1 MAEIDIF
8 SIEPQKISRDL
19 KGKFLLIYGLPK
31 TGKSTFGSQLP
42 RALFMNFEQGTNA
55 LAGIRGVPILR
66 WTDAKKVLTQL
77 RKPQAREMYDSIVVD
92 TASIA
97 WQLCEKFI
105 CQREGVDSI
114 RDIQWGQGWNML
126 KTEFSEFWREIT
138 LLGFGILFIAHSKE
152 KPTEM
157 KDEDGNPI
165 TAVAPDLP
173 ANAYTIINSI
183 VDIIGYLQ
191 VQMNADGTSTRYL
204 YTRST
209 PTIFAGSRYQYLA
222 PKIKF
227 GYQELVDAIGDAID
241 KAVTLDGAE
250 VTDHTVIAQ
259 VTARPFSVVMD
270 EAREIWQNY
279 LEKASS
285 DEEKEQRLHTMQDII
300 KKVFGNE
307 SFRLS
312 QAVPSQSDLVELFID
327 EMKEIMKAT

>member
-1 MAEIDIF
+1 MADIDIF
-8 SIEPQKISRDL
+8 SLEPSKISRDL
-19 KGKFLLIYGLPK
+19 KGKFLLIYGQPK

-42 RALFMNFEQGTNA
+42 RSLFLNFEQGTNA
-55 LAGIRGVPILR
+55 LAGIRSVPILR
-66 WTDAKKVLTQL
+66 WSDFKKVLTQL

-97 WQLCEKFI
+97 WQLCEKYI

-114 RDIQWGQGWNML
+114 RDVPWGGGWNML
-126 KTEFSEFWREIT
+126 KTEFSECWREIT

-157 KDEDGNPI
+157 KDEEGNTI

-173 ANAYTIINSI
+173 NNCYTIINSI

-191 VQMNADGTSTRYL
+191 VQMNADGSSERYL

-209 PTIFAGSRYQYLA
+209 PTVFAGSRYQYLA
-222 PKIKF
+222 PKIRF

-241 KAVTLDGAE
+241 SAVKFDGAQ
-250 VTDHTVIAQ
+250 VTDHTELAQ
-259 VTARPFSVVMD
+259 IKTRPFNEIME
-270 EAREIWQNY
+270 EAKNAWTTY
-279 LEKASS
+279 LNAATS
-285 DEEKEQRLHTMQDII
+285 DEDKERHLNIMKDII
-300 KKVFGNE
+300 KRVFGNE
-307 SFRLS
+307 DFKLS

-327 EMKEIMKAT
+327 EVKEFI

>member
-1 MAEIDIF
+1 MANDIDIF
-8 SIEPQKISRDL
+8 SLEPSKISRDL
-19 KGKFLLIYGLPK
+19 KGKFLLIYGQPK

-42 RALFMNFEQGTNA
+42 RSLFLNFEQGTNA
-55 LAGIRGVPILR
+55 LAGIRSVPILR
-66 WTDAKKVLTQL
+66 WSDFRKVLTQL

-97 WQLCEKFI
+97 WQLCEKYI
-105 CQREGVDSI
+105 CQRESVDSI
-114 RDIQWGQGWNML
+114 REIPWGQGWGML
-126 KTEFSEFWREIT
+126 RNEFSECWREIT
-138 LLGFGILFIAHSKE
+138 LLGFGILFIAHSKD

-157 KDEDGNPI
+157 RDEEGNEI

-173 ANAYTIINSI
+173 NQCYQIVNSI

-191 VQMNADGTSTRYL
+191 VQMNNDGTSERYL

-209 PTIFAGSRYQYLA
+209 PTVFAGSRYQYLA

-241 KAVTLDGAE
+241 QAVEKDGAE

-259 VTARPFSVVMD
+259 IKARPFNEIMEEAKAIWQTYINEAETD
-270 EAREIWQNY
+270 EA
-279 LEKASS
+279 
-285 DEEKEQRLHTMQDII
+285 KEQHFNIAKDVI
-300 KKVFGNE
+300 KRVFGTE
-307 SFRLS
+307 TFKLS

-327 EMKEIMKAT
+327 EMKEIMS

>member
-1 MAEIDIF
+1 MADIDIF
-8 SIEPQKISRDL
+8 SLEPSKISRDL
-19 KGKFLLIYGLPK
+19 KGKFLLIYGQPK

-42 RALFMNFEQGTNA
+42 RSLFLNFEQGTNA
-55 LAGIRGVPILR
+55 LAGIRSVPILR
-66 WTDAKKVLTQL
+66 WSDFKKVLTQL

-97 WQLCEKFI
+97 WQLCEKYI

-114 RDIQWGQGWNML
+114 RDVPWGGGWNML
-126 KTEFSEFWREIT
+126 KTEFSECWREIT

-157 KDEDGNPI
+157 KDEEGNTI

-173 ANAYTIINSI
+173 NNCYTIINSI

-191 VQMNADGTSTRYL
+191 VQMNADGSSERYL

-209 PTIFAGSRYQYLA
+209 PTVFAGSRYQYLA
-222 PKIKF
+222 PKIRF

-241 KAVTLDGAE
+241 SAVKFDGAQ
-250 VTDHTVIAQ
+250 VTDHTELAQ
-259 VTARPFSVVMD
+259 IKTRPFNEIME
-270 EAREIWQNY
+270 EAKKAWTTY
-279 LEKASS
+279 LNAATS
-285 DEEKEQRLHTMQDII
+285 DEDKERHLNIMKDII
-300 KKVFGNE
+300 KRVFGNE
-307 SFRLS
+307 DFKLS

-327 EMKEIMKAT
+327 EVKEFI

>member
-1 MAEIDIF
+1 MANDIDIF
-8 SIEPQKISRDL
+8 SLEPSKISRDL
-19 KGKFLLIYGLPK
+19 KGKFLLIYGQPK

-42 RALFMNFEQGTNA
+42 RSLFLNFEQGTNA
-55 LAGIRGVPILR
+55 LAGIRSVPILR
-66 WTDAKKVLTQL
+66 WSDFRKVLTQL

-97 WQLCEKFI
+97 WQLCEKYI
-105 CQREGVDSI
+105 CQRESVDSI
-114 RDIQWGQGWNML
+114 REIPWGQGWGML
-126 KTEFSEFWREIT
+126 RNEFSECWREIT

-157 KDEDGNPI
+157 RDEEGNEI

-173 ANAYTIINSI
+173 NQCYQIVNSI

-191 VQMNADGTSTRYL
+191 VQMNNDGTSERYL

-209 PTIFAGSRYQYLA
+209 PTVFAGSRYQYLA

-241 KAVTLDGAE
+241 QAVEKDGAE

-259 VTARPFSVVMD
+259 IKARPFNEIMEEAKAIWQSYINDAATD
-270 EAREIWQNY
+270 EA
-279 LEKASS
+279 
-285 DEEKEQRLHTMQDII
+285 KEQHFNIAKDII
-300 KKVFGNE
+300 KRVFGTE
-307 SFRLS
+307 TFKLS

-327 EMKEIMKAT
+327 EMKEIME

>member
-8 SIEPQKISRDL
+8 SLEPSKISRDL
-19 KGKFLLIYGLPK
+19 KGKFLLIYGQPK

-55 LAGIRGVPILR
+55 LAGIKSQPILR

-77 RKPQAREMYDSIVVD
+77 RKPQAKDIFDTIVVD

-97 WQLCEKFI
+97 WQLCEKYI
-105 CQREGVDSI
+105 CQRENVDSI
-114 RDIQWGQGWNML
+114 RDVPWGQGWNML
-126 KTEFSEFWREIT
+126 KQEFSEFWREIT

-157 KDEDGNPI
+157 RNEDGEAI
-165 TAVAPDLP
+165 SAVCPDLP
-173 ANAYTIINSI
+173 NQCYTIINSI

-191 VQMNADGTSTRYL
+191 VQMNPDGTSERFL

-209 PTIFAGSRYQYLA
+209 PTVFAGSRYQYLA

-241 KAVTLDGAE
+241 MAVEKDGAE
-250 VTDHTVIAQ
+250 VTDHTEIAQ
-259 VTARPFSVVMD
+259 IKDRPFQEVMA
-270 EAREIWQNY
+270 EAKEVWIKY
-279 LEKASS
+279 LELGGE
-285 DEEKEQRLHTMQDII
+285 EEKDQHLMIMKDII
-300 KKVFGNE
+300 KRVFGTE
-307 SFRLS
+307 EFKLS
-312 QAVPSQSDLVELFID
+312 QAVPSQSSLVEYFID
-327 EMKEIMKAT
+327 EVKQLM